1 MYLYLYLYLR
11 YISKVSSPTL
21 PFSQTK
27 QSPVLKYLSPI
38 VRDFSPSLL
47 KPFVDISP
55 ESVATEL
62 TAWLDGVH
70 EVVTSLT
77 AAVLAHVASV
87 EAVATIRYIAFC
99 MVGVIKFVS

>member
-1 MYLYLYLYLR
+1 MGQKNCHCNR
-11 YISKVSSPTL
+11 IVTL
-21 PFSQTK
+21 TGVKTVTDWACKTMSFFPQTK

-55 ESVATEL
+55 ESVSTEV

-87 EAVATIRYIAFC
+87 EAVATIRYT
-99 MVGVIKFVS
+99 SH

>member
-1 MYLYLYLYLR
+1 MRHSVVLAVM
-11 YISKVSSPTL
+11 SKQSMPF
-21 PFSQTK
+21 FSQTK

-55 ESVATEL
+55 DSVSTEV

-77 AAVLAHVASV
+77 ASVLAHVASV
-87 EAVATIRYIAFC
+87 EAVATIRYI
-99 MVGVIKFVS
+99 VLGVYLVC

>member
-1 MYLYLYLYLR
+1 M
-11 YISKVSSPTL
+11 
-21 PFSQTK
+21 
-27 QSPVLKYLSPI
+27 LKYLSPI

-55 ESVATEL
+55 ESVATEV

-87 EAVATIRYIAFC
+87 EAVATIRYVHRILHGRCDKVCKA
-99 MVGVIKFVS
+99 KYR

>member
-1 MYLYLYLYLR
+1 M
-11 YISKVSSPTL
+11 PFL
-21 PFSQTK
+21 PQTK

-38 VRDFSPSLL
+38 VRDFSPALL
-47 KPFVDISP
+47 KPFVEISP
-55 ESVATEL
+55 ESVAKEV

-87 EAVATIRYIAFC
+87 EAVATIRYVAYKIQYSYPNLFQLRC
-99 MVGVIKFVS
+99 